1 MHIIFGL
8 IIIVIGALIIIKSEA
23 MLNVFGRIG
32 FFERRLGTEGGSR
45 LGYKLIGFIIIFIG
59 MLVLTNIIEGFILW
73 VLSPLLKYTM
83 PMQ

>member
-8 IIIVIGALIIIKSEA
+8 ILIAIGALITIKSEA

-32 FFERRLGTEGGSR
+32 FFEQHLGTSGGTR
-45 LGYKLIGFIIIFIG
+45 LGYKLIGFFVVFIG
-59 MLVLTNIIEGFILW
+59 MLVLTNMISGFILW
-73 VLSPLLKYTM
+73 VLSPLLKHTA